1 MPQDKAPGRDEDR
14 LLILLCSPHQGG
26 SSSAAARFIAEGALI
41 EGRQSTILPLW
52 KTPVAGC
59 THCNA
64 CAKPPHACSLKD
76 QDACEDL
83 FTIIRSHRQVLWISP
98 VYFYGLPAQA
108 KALIDRT
115 QRFYAA
121 SLAALPGG
129 GRPEETGRAAA
140 LFVAGQTGGKKLFD
154 GSRLAV
160 KYGLQTLGCPL
171 VHAYGL
177 RGVNEPQDAAAARDA
192 LNRLGQMLAG
202 SPAPL
207 APPLEELLP

>member
-26 SSSAAARFIAEGALI
+26 SSSAAARFIAEGSLI

-64 CAKPPHACSLKD
+64 CAKAPHACSLKD

-83 FTIIRSHRQVLWISP
+83 FTVIRSHRQVLWISP

-121 SLAALPGG
+121 SLHDGK
-129 GRPEETGRAAA
+129 PEETGRAAA

-160 KYGLQTLGCPL
+160 KYGLQALGCPL
-171 VHAYGL
+171 GHGYGL
-177 RGVNEPQDAAAARDA
+177 RGVNEPQDIAPAAKDA
-192 LNRLGQMLAG
+192 LKRLGQMLAG
-202 SPAPL
+202 SPAPP